1 MQKGG
6 RMALICR
13 PGEALPDYRILQE
26 EYLEAARLGYEGDV
40 EHLERKLSLMAHTS
54 VKQRYFVKPLDALR
68 MHEGVPRRVDQYL
81 EWAPR
86 LALRAINQA
95 LVYAGLQALDIC
107 ALICTSCTSPGL
119 LLPGLDAS
127 IVAAG
132 GFPNTIRRLPIA
144 QMGCHAGVTALAQ
157 AHAYL
162 LGHPD
167 EHVLVCCVELCSL
180 NEQPADLDA
189 SSFVSRGL
197 FGDGATAA
205 VVRGD
210 DRGTGVRILA
220 TGQYLVPD
228 TLSDMCY
235 ELDELGNHFRTKRE
249 VVPGLKKGFPA
260 IHAFLSRSGYQASD
274 LDFLVSHT
282 GGPRVM
288 DAVVEALGV
297 PEQFIAASRESLRE
311 VGNLSSAA
319 VLDVLARTFE
329 DRYRP
334 SAESIGLMLGFG
346 PGSTIEMLL
355 GRWQEGEL
363 S

>member
-1 MQKGG
+1 
-6 RMALICR
+6 MALICR
-13 PGEALPDYRILQE
+13 PGEALPTHRIGQE
-26 EYLEAARLGYEGDV
+26 EYLEAARQGYGGRV
-40 EHLERKLSLMAHTS
+40 EHLEGKLGLMAHTS
-54 VKQRYFVKPLDALR
+54 VKQRYCVKPLDTLLL
-68 MHEGVPRRVDQYL
+68 HEGVPRRVDQYL

-86 LALRAINQA
+86 LALRAIGQA
-95 LVYAGLQALDIC
+95 LSCAQLDTGDIS

-119 LLPGLDAS
+119 LLPGLDAY

-157 AHAYL
+157 ANAYL
-162 LGHPD
+162 LGHPG
-167 EHVLVCCVELCSL
+167 EHVVVCCVELPSL

-220 TGQYLVPD
+220 TGQYLVPG
-228 TLSDMCY
+228 TLNNMCY

-260 IHAFLSRSGYQASD
+260 IHAFLSRAGYQAGD

-288 DAVVEALGV
+288 DAVMEALGV
-297 PEQFIAASRESLRE
+297 SEQFMAASRESLRE

-334 SAESIGLMLGFG
+334 RVGAVGLLLGFG

-355 GRWQEGEL
+355 GMWQEGDP